1 MRWCCNVRALAL
13 TYVGVAALLANE
25 IVSETIL
32 QIQTH
37 FERLMNQE
45 WGRKITGESLRVGG
59 GTKYESSNPR

>member
-1 MRWCCNVRALAL
+1 M
-13 TYVGVAALLANE
+13 VAALLANE

-45 WGRKITGESLRVGG
+45 WGRKITGESLRVKSGMDI
-59 GTKYESSNPR
+59 